1 MRPPAAGTAR
11 AALALCLL
19 LCALPRLGAQATAN
33 AGALE
38 VSDEIKKENPLLRLE
53 IVTLGSYPL
62 ALFYVGFIYD
72 IQRYYENDR
81 DSAYAP
87 WPFRGSNSVALD
99 NSERMARLEAALALS
114 LTVGVIDGIIHASK
128 VKKAKR
134 LREAR
139 LEAAAEGALP

>member
-1 MRPPAAGTAR
+1 LV
-11 AALALCLL
+11 LALL
-19 LCALPRLGAQATAN
+19 LCALPRAGAQATVDPDVLA
-33 AGALE
+33 
-38 VSDEIKKENPLLRLE
+38 VPDEIKNENPIRRLE
-53 IVTLGSYPL
+53 IVSLGSYPI
-62 ALFYVGFIYD
+62 ALFYVGFMYD
-72 IQRYYENDR
+72 IKRYYENGR

-87 WPFRGSNSVALD
+87 WPFRGSNAVSLD

-139 LEAAAEGALP
+139 LWAAAEGTSAEAGP